1 MQHDAAPRPP
11 GSRVVVSAAVL
22 RVRPATESTAG
33 GWLVLRHSTQA
44 ASQHQRVA
52 IHLTPRST
60 CQTQC
65 GMEKGCRVTRCGRC
79 LMRHDTAPPFTT
91 LRRRPSLV
99 QQERSEGG
107 GAMLAT
113 EYKAPMTSAA
123 VPHAPKPKLVQ
134 DQPLTALAACR
145 DARSSLPLGS
155 CDLQRAGRPC

>member
-11 GSRVVVSAAVL
+11 GSRVVVRAAVL
-22 RVRPATESTAG
+22 RVRPATESIAV
-33 GWLVLRHSTQA
+33 GWLVLRHSAQA

-65 GMEKGCRVTRCGRC
+65 AKGQGCRVTRCGRC
-79 LMRHDTAPPFTT
+79 LMHHDTGPPLTT

-99 QQERSEGG
+99 QQELSEGG
-107 GAMLAT
+107 GALLAT
-113 EYKAPMTSAA
+113 GCAAMTSAA
-123 VPHAPKPKLVQ
+123 VPHAPQRKFVQ
-134 DQPLTALAACR
+134 NQPLTASAACR